1 MKKFLVIFLLLFF
14 FHAYADEKEF
24 NLYAWVKEKIEFF
37 LCMIKKFLGMRNY
50 INS

>member
-24 NLYAWVKEKIEFF
+24 NLYAWGKGKDRVF
-37 LCMIKKFLGMRNY
+37 LCMIKKF
-50 INS
+50 